1 MVCNLL
7 KHSKFEEEIDK
18 RDWNLN
24 VLRLKK
30 NDLDGPYDE
39 DVERILP
46 LPIKKPDPLLRD
58 KDYYFMWTSLMKT
71 VRDPEDQIPRVA
83 HRPVDRDFKMV
94 LPKQREPGF
103 VRIAKGK

>member
-1 MVCNLL
+1 MVCDLL

-30 NDLDGPYDE
+30 NGSYDE
-39 DVERILP
+39 HVERMDQ

-58 KDYYFMWTSLMKT
+58 KDYYFMWTSLMKAVCDT
-71 VRDPEDQIPRVA
+71 DDQFPRVS
-83 HRPVDRDFKMV
+83 HRAVDRDFKMV
-94 LPKQREPGF
+94 LPKQRDPGF
-103 VRIAKGK
+103 LRIAKGK